1 MNSNEGHVP
10 TQNVTDE
17 NVSMTVTHEDTTK
30 KRRQKQRTERSY
42 VNNEHQE
49 QFENDEERAFARKRK
64 TKAKQSK
71 HQRLE
76 GPATLKP
83 AMLSGQ
89 WQEGEERVPTPMPVH
104 RSLNKNR
111 DQERNFT
118 SQPHQ
123 RKSRK
128 KTRKKKTR
136 SELREFDEGFDD
148 GSESRQTENSED
160 SLIKSLPRPRQLAP
174 LQERSPTTI
183 QL

>member
-1 MNSNEGHVP
+1 
-10 TQNVTDE
+10 
-17 NVSMTVTHEDTTK
+17 
-30 KRRQKQRTERSY
+30 
-42 VNNEHQE
+42 
-49 QFENDEERAFARKRK
+49 
-64 TKAKQSK
+64 
-71 HQRLE
+71 
-76 GPATLKP
+76 
-83 AMLSGQ
+83 
-89 WQEGEERVPTPMPVH
+89 MPVH

-111 DQERNFT
+111 DPERNFT

-136 SELREFDEGFDD
+136 NELREFDEGFDD